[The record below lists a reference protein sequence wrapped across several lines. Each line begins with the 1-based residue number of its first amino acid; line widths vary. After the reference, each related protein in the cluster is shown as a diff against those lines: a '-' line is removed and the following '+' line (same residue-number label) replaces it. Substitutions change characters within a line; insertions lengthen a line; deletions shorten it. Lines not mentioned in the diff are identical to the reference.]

1 MSRLQALVAQPRTA
15 LGTYAAGATH
25 RYRFAVSLD
34 SSATNAYQGDNSTAE
49 FDFNAA

>member
-1 MSRLQALVAQPRTA
+1 VT
-15 LGTYAAGATH
+15 
-25 RYRFAVSLD
+25 LD